1 MTFKKIPLYLIAF
14 ITCVIVFGFVKADD
28 DPIKKATTQ
37 LQKWLDTYPQ
47 EKVYLHFD
55 KPYYAV
61 GDDIWFKAYITV
73 GPKHELSALSGALNV
88 ELIDDRDSILKAIKL
103 PVVSGLTNGDF
114 ALSDTLNEGNYRIR
128 AYTSWMRNAG
138 PDYFFD
144 KTIHIGKAV
153 GNSVFTH
160 TIFAYT
166 TQNNQPIV
174 NATITYADL
183 NGAAYGNKE
192 VSYQVMAGPK
202 TVARGKGTTNA
213 KGELMVSFGGSAQA
227 KQARIVSKIKLDEKN
242 IITKVLPVTALSGK
256 VSVQFFP
263 ESGNL
268 INGLP
273 AKVAFK
279 AVGADGLGKNISGVL
294 VDNNGEEISAIT
306 TQHLGMGA
314 FMVVPAAGKTYNAQI
329 TFEDGSKATFALP
342 KVLEQGYTLSIN
354 NTYDPDNISVR
365 IAASSNFIG
374 TEVNLVAQSG
384 GIIYYA
390 AKSKMENGI
399 IATKIAKNRFP
410 TGVTQLTLF
419 NAAGEAVNE
428 RLIFTTGA
436 DNLALDIPS
445 GLQTYAQ
452 REKMNLQVS
461 ANTHDGKPAIASLS
475 AAVIDETKVPVDESD
490 ETTILSS
497 ILLSSDIKGYIE
509 KPNYYFAHKDDKQE
523 KSDLDL
529 LMLTQ
534 GYRRFEW
541 KQVLSDS
548 FTPAVYKPET
558 MLQVSGKVH
567 NGNKPVVGVKVTL
580 FATAGG
586 TFVLDTLT
594 DASGQFEFKN
604 LIFKDSVKFVIQ
616 ARDAKG
622 KKFVDIDLDNVTPQ
636 PLTPNANTPDI
647 DVNFDSRMVPYLQ
660 SSRALYQQQV
670 KYGVGN
676 HNILLKEVTIR
687 EKKKPLVDHSSNLN
701 GAGNADQVIKGD
713 IFETMGCPDITQ
725 CLQGRLVGVVF
736 RSGKAYST
744 RNIGLGD
751 RPMQIMVDGMYVDAD
766 FLTSINAIDISS
778 IEVLRSGA
786 YTAIYGTQ
794 GGNGVIIV
802 NTKRGNEGTTY
813 KRFAPGVITYTPKG
827 FYLARTFYSPQYDDP
842 KVNTALAD
850 MRSTIYWAPNLV
862 TDKDGK
868 ATLEFFNAGSKGAY
882 RVVVEGIDSDGHIGR
897 HVYHYKVE

>member
-1 MTFKKIPLYLIAF
+1 MTFKKIPLYLLAF
-14 ITCVIVFGFVKADD
+14 ITSAIVFGFVKADD

-88 ELIDDRDSILKAIKL
+88 ELIDDRDSILQAIKL
-103 PVVSGLTNGDF
+103 PVVSGLANGDF
-114 ALSDTLNEGNYRIR
+114 ALPDTLNEGNYRVR
-128 AYTSWMRNAG
+128 AYTNWMRNAG

-144 KTIHIGKAV
+144 KTIHIGKAL
-153 GNSVFTH
+153 NNNVFTH
-160 TIFAYT
+160 TAFTYT
-166 TQNNQPIV
+166 TQNGQPVV
-174 NATITYADL
+174 NATITYMDL
-183 NGAAYGNKE
+183 AGAPFANKE
-192 VSYQVMAGPK
+192 VSYQIVAGSK
-202 TVARGKGTTNA
+202 NIARGKGITNS
-213 KGELMVSFGGSAQA
+213 KGELTLSFAGMAQTQN
-227 KQARIVSKIKLDEKN
+227 KQARIVSKIKIDEKN
-242 IITKVLPVTALSGK
+242 TVTKVLPVTALSGK
-256 VSVQFFP
+256 VDVQFFP

-268 INGLP
+268 VNGLP
-273 AKVAFK
+273 TKVAFK
-279 AVGADGLGKNISGVL
+279 AVGADGLGKNINGVL
-294 VDNNGEEISAIT
+294 IDNNNQEISTIT
-306 TQHLGMGA
+306 TQHLGMGI
-314 FMVVPAAGKTYNAQI
+314 FMVVPEAGKTYTAQI
-329 TFEDGSKATFALP
+329 TFEDGSKGTFALP
-342 KVLEQGYTLSIN
+342 KALEQGYTLSVN

-365 IAASSNFIG
+365 IAASPGLVG

-384 GIIYYA
+384 GNVYYA
-390 AKSKMENGI
+390 AKSKVENGI
-399 IATKIAKNRFP
+399 IATKVTKNRFP

-436 DNLALDIPS
+436 DDLKLDLISPQ
-445 GLQTYAQ
+445 QTYAQ
-452 REKMNLQVS
+452 REKMNLQIA
-461 ANTHDGKPAIASLS
+461 ANTPDNKPAVASLS

-523 KSDLDL
+523 KADLDV

-541 KQVLSDS
+541 KQLMSDS
-548 FTPAVYKPET
+548 FARPIYTPET
-558 MLQVSGKVH
+558 TLKVSGRVH
-567 NGNKPVVGVKVTL
+567 NGNKPVVGGKVTL
-580 FATAGG
+580 FTTAGG
-586 TFVLDTLT
+586 AFVLDTLT
-594 DASGQFEFKN
+594 DANGRFEFKN
-604 LIFKDSVKFVIQ
+604 LIFKDSLKFVIQ

-622 KKFVDIDLDNVTPQ
+622 KKFVDIDLDNVTRQ
-636 PLTPNANTPDI
+636 QLTANVNAPDI
-647 DVNFDSRMVPYLQ
+647 DVNFDSKIVPYLQ
-660 SSRALYQQQV
+660 SSRSLYQTQV
-670 KYGVGN
+670 KYGVGS

-687 EKKKPLVDHSSNLN
+687 EKKKPPVDHSSNLN
-701 GAGNADQVIKGD
+701 GAGNADQVIKAED
-713 IFETMGCPDITQ
+713 IALMGGCPDITQ
-725 CLQGRLVGVVF
+725 CLQGRLLGVTF
-736 RSGKAYST
+736 RQGNAYTT
-744 RNIGLGD
+744 RGGGQ
-751 RPMQIMVDGMYVDAD
+751 MQIIVDGIYVEGD
-766 FLTSINAIDISS
+766 FLTQINYTDISS

-786 YTAIYGTQ
+786 YTSLYGSR

-802 NTKRGNEGTTY
+802 NTKRGNEGNSY
-813 KRFAPGVITYTPKG
+813 QRFSPGVITYSPKG

-842 KVNTALAD
+842 KVNATLAD

-868 ATLEFFNAGSKGAY
+868 ASLGFFNAGSKGSY
-882 RVVVEGIDSDGHIGR
+882 RIVIEGIDSDGHIGR